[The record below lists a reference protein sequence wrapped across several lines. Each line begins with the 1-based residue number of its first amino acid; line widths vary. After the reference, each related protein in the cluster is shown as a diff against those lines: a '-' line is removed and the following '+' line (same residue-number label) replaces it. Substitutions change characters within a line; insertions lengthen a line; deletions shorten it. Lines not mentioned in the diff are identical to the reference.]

1 MSEPFRIQRRIE
13 FSDTDMGGIVHFSRF
28 FVFMEA
34 AEHALLRSLSTSV
47 DLEIEGHRAG
57 WPRLSATC
65 EFRSPAR
72 FEDVLDIEIRVL
84 RLGRSS
90 VTYGIVFQLGERLVA
105 EGRLSAAC
113 CILDLPEGLKAVPI
127 PTHIAADLQRLVAP
141 EPGEPGPREPGP
153 EELQATPRRKP

>member
-1 MSEPFRIQRRIE
+1 VSAPFRIRRRVE
-13 FSDTDMGGIVHFSRF
+13 FSDTDLGGIVHFSRF

-34 AEHALLRSLSTSV
+34 AEHALLRSLGTSV
-47 DLEIEGHRAG
+47 ALRVDGQRAG

-72 FEDVLDIEIRVL
+72 FEDVLEIEIRVL

-90 VTYGIVFQLGERLVA
+90 VTYGVDFKIGERLVA

-127 PTHIAADLQRLVAP
+127 PPAVAAELQRLVVP
-141 EPGEPGPREPGP
+141 E
-153 EELQATPRRKP
+153 T

>member
-1 MSEPFRIQRRIE
+1 MTTPFRIRRRVE

-34 AEHALLRSLSTSV
+34 AEHALLRSLCSSV
-47 DLEIEGHRAG
+47 ELTIDGHRAG

-72 FEDVLDIEIRVL
+72 FEDELEIEIRVL

-90 VTYGIVFQLGERLVA
+90 VTYGIDVKIGQRLVA

-127 PTHIAADLQRLVAP
+127 PPLIAAELQRLVVA
-141 EPGEPGPREPGP
+141 EADSGKAANE
-153 EELQATPRRKP
+153 

>member
-1 MSEPFRIQRRIE
+1 MSAPFLYRRRVE

-47 DLEIEGHRAG
+47 DLHIDGHQAG

-65 EFRSPAR
+65 DFRSPAR
-72 FEDVLDIEIRVL
+72 FEDELDIEVQVL

-90 VTYGIVFQLGERLVA
+90 VTYGIVFKIGERLVA

-127 PTHIAADLQRLVAP
+127 PPGIAAQLQRLVV
-141 EPGEPGPREPGP
+141 EGS
-153 EELQATPRRKP
+153 